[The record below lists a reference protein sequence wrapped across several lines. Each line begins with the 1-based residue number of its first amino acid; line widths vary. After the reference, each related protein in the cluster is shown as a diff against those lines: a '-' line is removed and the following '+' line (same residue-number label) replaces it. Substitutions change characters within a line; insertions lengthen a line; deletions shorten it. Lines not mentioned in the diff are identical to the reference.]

1 MNRSFIILLFYLIT
15 GLVILSF
22 TSCSSCSRSGLKK
35 RAYAGRE
42 SSYARNKSENR
53 NSNSQSTRN
62 RRNESIKSKEN
73 SIHSNIIT
81 ANNLS
86 ELFNQCKPAIF
97 IIYTTDGVNYMQGT
111 GFFISSDGLAL
122 SNYHVFEG
130 TNKGKE
136 QIQLANG
143 RKLHIEEVIRKD
155 KERDFIL
162 FKVENVSNVTYLNI
176 ANRSSKIGEQVIAIG
191 NPEGLEHTLSTGI
204 VSGYRENDFYIQTT
218 TEITHGSSGGP
229 LINLKGEVIGIT
241 TMGMGTANLNFAINL
256 LKINIEGIE
265 KKK

>member
-1 MNRSFIILLFYLIT
+1 MNKTCLIIIYIIS
-15 GLVILSF
+15 GILVLSF
-22 TSCSSCSRSGLKK
+22 SSCSSCSRSGLKK
-35 RAYAGRE
+35 RADERRE
-42 SSYARNKSENR
+42 NSYTNNRSDSRNNNTQSSL
-53 NSNSQSTRN
+53 
-62 RRNESIKSKEN
+62 RRNDERSSPINSPIQINIKE
-73 SIHSNIIT
+73 
-81 ANNLS
+81 ADNLS
-86 ELFNQCKPAIF
+86 ELFKLCKPAVF
-97 IIYTTDGVNYMQGT
+97 MVYTTDGINYKQGT
-111 GFFISSDGLAL
+111 GFFISSDGIAL

-130 TNKGKE
+130 TNQGKE
-136 QIQLANG
+136 QIQLYNG
-143 RKLHIEEVIRKD
+143 RKLKIDRVIRKD

-162 FKVENVSNVTYLNI
+162 FKVENISNVTYLNI
-176 ANRSSKIGEQVIAIG
+176 ANRSSEIGEQVIAIG